1 MKIRLPILLVALLF
15 AHVSFSQVDQAF
27 CLAVENANFESA
39 ENSIKKQV
47 RNHRRGFE
55 YVNQTTGE
63 KWVSFEY
70 SLDSITLWLRQQP
83 CVEDAF
89 WDKCEVKPAIY
100 PAPYSIGV
108 IFNTKYGKIEK
119 CFQLQGG
126 TIGEVYLL
134 GWKPKLFRP
143 RDILLYNAMY
153 DCEGF
158 IKKQRQNCRIK
169 P

>member
-1 MKIRLPILLVALLF
+1 M
-15 AHVSFSQVDQAF
+15 VSLGLITSQLAFSQVDQAF

-39 ENSIKKQV
+39 ESSIKKHV
-47 RNHRRGFE
+47 RMHRRGFE
-55 YVNQTTGE
+55 YLNQTTGE
-63 KWVSFEY
+63 KWVSYEY
-70 SLDSITLWLRQQP
+70 SLDSITLWLKQQP

-108 IFNTKYGKIEK
+108 IFLTKYGKIEK
-119 CFQLQGG
+119 CVQLQGG
-126 TIGEVYLL
+126 TTGEIYLL
-134 GWKPKLFRP
+134 GWKPKLFKP

-158 IKKQRQNCRIK
+158 IKKQKQNCRVK
-169 P
+169 Q